1 MKEVAMSNLYSAP
14 AILVGVDGSR
24 AATHAAMWAIDE
36 AVSRDIPLRLVY
48 VIDPHDAS
56 GALTGGTRLAV
67 ARAALTDAHR
77 AVDAVGEPVK
87 VESEILWG
95 RTVSKLL
102 EASRS
107 EVMLCIGQIGLNH
120 ACHGG
125 PAVAASL
132 VRSAVCPVAVIQ
144 QSASRPTAP
153 RVSGVVAEV
162 DNGTVLRHAFD
173 EARLR
178 RVALRAVSVSKA
190 ADVRRGTPGK
200 VSAQGQ
206 LDRRLA
212 RWLRLYPDVQAE
224 VAIVTGGVDRYLRA
238 HHDPGQLM
246 VTDSY
251 RAEAL
256 CHEGHSVLAIRC
268 GNL

>member
-1 MKEVAMSNLYSAP
+1 MSNMYPAP

-24 AATHAAMWAIDE
+24 AAIHAAVWAIDE

-48 VIDPHDAS
+48 VIDPHDAC
-56 GALTGGTRLAV
+56 GAGTDDTRLAV

-87 VESEILWG
+87 IETEILRG

-107 EVMLCIGQIGLNH
+107 AVMLCIGRIGLNH

-144 QSASRPTAP
+144 QSASRPATP
-153 RVSGVVAEV
+153 QVSGVVAEV

-178 RVALRAVSVSKA
+178 RATLRAVSVAKA
-190 ADVRRGTPGK
+190 AEAPDLGAEK
-200 VSAQGQ
+200 LSAQGQ
-206 LDRRLA
+206 LDRRLE
-212 RWLRLYPDVQAE
+212 RWMRLYPDVAAE
-224 VAIVTGGVDRYLRA
+224 PAMVSGGVDRYLRA
-238 HHDPGQLM
+238 HHDPGQLL
-246 VTDSY
+246 VTDAY

>member
-1 MKEVAMSNLYSAP
+1 MSNVYPAP
-14 AILVGVDGSR
+14 AVLVGVDGSR
-24 AATHAAMWAIDE
+24 AAIHAAVWAIDE

-56 GALTGGTRLAV
+56 GARAGDTRLAV
-67 ARAALTDAHR
+67 ARAALADAHR
-77 AVDAVGEPVK
+77 AVDAAGEPVK
-87 VESEILWG
+87 IETEILWG

-107 EVMLCIGQIGLNH
+107 AVMVCIGQIGLNH

-132 VRSAVCPVAVIQ
+132 VRSALCPVAVIQ
-144 QSASRPTAP
+144 QSAGRPTAP
-153 RVSGVVAEV
+153 RIGDVVTEV

-178 RVALRAVSVSKA
+178 RATLRAVSVSKVA
-190 ADVRRGTPGK
+190 NVRDGTLGTA
-200 VSAQGQ
+200 SARGQ
-206 LDRRLA
+206 LDRGLA
-212 RWLRLYPDVQAE
+212 RWMRLYPDVQAE
-224 VAIVTGGVDRYLRA
+224 PVIVTGGVDRYLRA
-238 HHDPGQLM
+238 HHDAGQLL

>member
-1 MKEVAMSNLYSAP
+1 MSNVYPAP

-24 AATHAAMWAIDE
+24 AAIHAAVWAIDE

-56 GALTGGTRLAV
+56 GARDGGTRLAV

-87 VESEILWG
+87 VETEILWG

-107 EVMLCIGQIGLNH
+107 ALMLCVGQIGLNH

-178 RVALRAVSVSKA
+178 RATLRAVSVSNA
-190 ADVRRGTPGK
+190 ADVRGGTSGK
-200 VSAQGQ
+200 ASAQRQ

-212 RWLRLYPDVQAE
+212 RWMRLYPDVQAE
-224 VAIVTGGVDRYLRA
+224 PALVTGGVDRYLRA
-238 HHDPGQLM
+238 HPHAGQLL

-256 CHEGHSVLAIRC
+256 CHVGHSVLAIRC

>member
-1 MKEVAMSNLYSAP
+1 MSDLYPAP

-24 AATHAAMWAIDE
+24 AAIHAAVWAIDE
-36 AVSRDIPLRLVY
+36 AVSRDIPLRLLY
-48 VIDPHDAS
+48 VIDPHDGWA
-56 GALTGGTRLAV
+56 ARDDATRLAV

-77 AVDAVGEPVK
+77 AVDAVGQPVK
-87 VESEILWG
+87 VETEILWG

-107 EVMLCIGQIGLNH
+107 AVMVCVGRIGLNH

-125 PAVAASL
+125 PAVAARL
-132 VRSAVCPVAVIQ
+132 IRSASCPIAMIQ
-144 QSASRPTAP
+144 QPAGRPAP
-153 RVSGVVAEV
+153 PQVSSVVAEA

-178 RVALRAVSVSKA
+178 RAAVRAVSVSRGP
-190 ADVRRGTPGK
+190 DVPDATGLNR
-200 VSAQGQ
+200 SAQGQ

-212 RWLRLYPDVQAE
+212 RWTRLYPDVRAE
-224 VAIVTGGVDRYLRA
+224 PVVLTEGVDRYLRVHRDA
-238 HHDPGQLM
+238 GQLV

-256 CHEGHSVLAIRC
+256 CHTGHSVLAIRC

>member
-1 MKEVAMSNLYSAP
+1 MSNVYAAP

-24 AATHAAMWAIDE
+24 AAIHAALWAIDE

-48 VIDPHDAS
+48 VIDPHDS
-56 GALTGGTRLAV
+56 LGARDGDTRLAV

-87 VESEILWG
+87 IETEILWG

-107 EVMLCIGQIGLNH
+107 AVMLCIGQIGLNH

-144 QSASRPTAP
+144 QSASRPTAL
-153 RVSGVVAEV
+153 RVSHVVAEL

-178 RVALRAVSVSKA
+178 RATLRAVSGSKA
-190 ADVRRGTPGK
+190 ADAGDRTPGK
-200 VSAQGQ
+200 ASAQGQ

-212 RWLRLYPDVQAE
+212 RWMRLYPDVQAE
-224 VAIVTGGVDRYLRA
+224 SAIVTGGVDRYLRVHPDA
-238 HHDPGQLM
+238 GQLL
-246 VTDSY
+246 VTDCY
-251 RAEAL
+251 RAEAM
-256 CHEGHSVLAIRC
+256 CHEAHSVLAIRC

>member
-1 MKEVAMSNLYSAP
+1 MSNTYPAP
-14 AILVGVDGSR
+14 AIVVGVDGSR
-24 AATHAAMWAIDE
+24 AAMHAAVWAIDE

-48 VIDPHDAS
+48 VIDPHDGS
-56 GALTGGTRLAV
+56 GASTDDTRLAV
-67 ARAALTDAHR
+67 ARAALTDAQR

-87 VESEILWG
+87 IETEILRG

-107 EVMLCIGQIGLNH
+107 AVMLCIGQIGINH

-144 QSASRPTAP
+144 QSASRPTTP

-178 RVALRAVSVSKA
+178 RATLRAVSVAKA
-190 ADVRRGTPGK
+190 ADAPDGGAEK
-200 VSAQGQ
+200 LSAQGQ

-212 RWLRLYPDVQAE
+212 RWMRLYPDVRAE
-224 VAIVTGGVDRYLRA
+224 PAMVSGGVGRYLRA
-238 HHDPGQLM
+238 HHDAGQLL

-256 CHEGHSVLAIRC
+256 CHEGHCVLAIRC